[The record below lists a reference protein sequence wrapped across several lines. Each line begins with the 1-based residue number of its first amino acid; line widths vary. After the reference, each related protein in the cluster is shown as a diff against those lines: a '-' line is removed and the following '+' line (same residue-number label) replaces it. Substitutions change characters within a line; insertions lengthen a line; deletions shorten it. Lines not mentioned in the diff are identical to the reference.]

1 MDLLV
6 SLFVGKPPAILT
18 VAGGFLAGYLAL
30 RFLWPGVAHHPC
42 ALLFGAIAWGIFAGW
57 EWLVLLRTPEASIR
71 VDLLVIGPAC
81 CCSSRPGHSRERFN
95 SHGG

>member
-6 SLFVGKPPAILT
+6 SLFVVKPPAILT
-18 VAGGFLAGYLAL
+18 VAGGFLADYLAL

-71 VDLLVIGPAC
+71 VDLLVIGPVLLLP
-81 CCSSRPGHSRERFN
+81 SSWSLPRAFQ
-95 SHGG
+95 